1 MYATGGGEAHEV
13 ELLAV
18 VTGIAVSLHNLR
30 VLEDV
35 AALAGLVD
43 LYEVLIDNASGTDVE
58 VSHLGVTHL
67 TVRKTNVLAR
77 GLEPRLRSD
86 NQEMVLGCCR

>member
-1 MYATGGGEAHEV
+1 M
-13 ELLAV
+13 
-18 VTGIAVSLHNLR
+18 S
-30 VLEDV
+30 V

-58 VSHLGVTHL
+58 VSNLGVAHL

-77 GLEPRLRSD
+77 GLERGVSRDCVQIIKKWCWGVVDDITLT
-86 NQEMVLGCCR
+86 VLTDSPSVENHQ